1 MGYGA
6 CEIPETICKSDEM
19 IIKEK
24 VESPMISG
32 AIRRRWFPSKIAR
45 FRAGKNPLRYYTEE
59 LLLLCARQNLTK
71 HLIDKAKQF
80 PKKDIDW
87 DFFTDF
93 AMRSGL
99 SYIYWNTL
107 KNGDYPQIGAIP
119 TFVIDKLRLGYLYV
133 MPKVECQHKETK
145 ELLELLSKKNIPA
158 IPLKGPFLSKRL
170 YGDIAARGISTDID
184 LLVEKKNKNKT
195 KTILE
200 EAGYTFT
207 PPNKKQ
213 PELSWQYVFAK
224 RGSTTVDL
232 HWTINP
238 AISNEVMKYFWKG
251 TTLGEEELLL
261 YLSVH
266 FVGDAQITQ
275 LRYIVDINEAL
286 IKYGNTLNWENLIE
300 KAKKY
305 KISRSL
311 YTALNL
317 CRELFGSSVPQ
328 EALDKLKPGLAKR
341 AFINTFA
348 NRELIMGRAP
358 RRKRLI
364 ERFMRYFFFPLIEA
378 CSFKDYLAIIFP
390 PKEKMGSKTYLR
402 RLTEGMSRFAQAWKR

>member
-1 MGYGA
+1 
-6 CEIPETICKSDEM
+6 M

-24 VESPMISG
+24 VEAPVING
-32 AIRRRWFPSKIAR
+32 AIRRRWLPSQIAR
-45 FRAGKNPLRYYTEE
+45 FRARKNPLRYYTEE
-59 LLLLCARQNLTK
+59 LLLLCARQNLDK
-71 HLIDKAKQF
+71 RLIDKAKEF

-99 SYIYWNTL
+99 SYVFWNAL
-107 KNGDYPQIGAIP
+107 KNGNYPRTGTVP
-119 TFVIDKLRLGYLYV
+119 TFVIDKLKLGYLYTR
-133 MPKVECQHKETK
+133 PKAESRHRETK
-145 ELLELLSKKNIPA
+145 ELLELFSEKNIPA
-158 IPLKGPFLSKRL
+158 IPLKGAFLSKRL

-184 LLVEKKNKNKT
+184 LLIEKKNKDKT

-200 EAGYTFT
+200 KAGYTFT

-213 PELSWQYVFAK
+213 PGLSWQYVFTK

-238 AISNEVMKYFWKG
+238 AIPNEVMKHFWKG
-251 TTLGEEELLL
+251 ATLGEDELLL

-286 IKYGNTLNWENLIE
+286 TKYGNTINWENLIE

-317 CRELFGSSVPQ
+317 CRELFDSSVPP
-328 EALDKLKPGLAKR
+328 EALDKLKPGLVKR
-341 AFINTFA
+341 TFINAFA
-348 NRELIMGRAP
+348 NRELILGRAP

-364 ERFMRYFFFPLIEA
+364 ERFMRYFFFSLIEA
-378 CSFKDYLAIIFP
+378 RSFKDYFAIVIP